1 MTKEPTIQDV
11 LEAVSEFSTRVDDR
25 FGQIDQRFGQIDDR
39 FGQIDDRFGQ
49 IDDRFGQIDDRFGQI
64 DERSS
69 QIDERFDD
77 VLGAMSEFSTRVDE
91 RFVHIEAD
99 MGMLKQKIANIEVSM
114 VTKEYL
120 DSRLDAL
127 RGDLVA
133 LTRKLN
139 VKLSVLVERLVKEGS
154 LKQNTADLILALEP
168 FAQ

>member
-11 LEAVSEFSTRVDDR
+11 LEA
-25 FGQIDQRFGQIDDR
+25 I
-39 FGQIDDRFGQ
+39 
-49 IDDRFGQIDDRFGQI
+49 
-64 DERSS
+64 
-69 QIDERFDD
+69 
-77 VLGAMSEFSTRVDE
+77 SEFSTRVDE
-91 RFVHIEAD
+91 RFDSVEHRLSSVESD
-99 MGMLKQKIANIEVSM
+99 VGTLKSDVGTLKSDVATMKSQM
-114 VTKEYL
+114 VTKDYL

>member
-11 LEAVSEFSTRVDDR
+11 LEA
-25 FGQIDQRFGQIDDR
+25 I
-39 FGQIDDRFGQ
+39 
-49 IDDRFGQIDDRFGQI
+49 
-64 DERSS
+64 
-69 QIDERFDD
+69 
-77 VLGAMSEFSTRVDE
+77 SEFSTRVDE
-91 RFVHIEAD
+91 RFDSVEHRLSSVESD
-99 MGMLKQKIANIEVSM
+99 VGTLKSDVGTLKSDVGTLKSDVATMKSQM
-114 VTKEYL
+114 VTKDYL